1 MKCRACGG
9 SGSLFTPCFGE
20 GFSPAQLESKHQIFL
35 ALIEAITEQDFPNH
49 ANLRIVLEVGCEP
62 CGGSGMAF
70 HLTKVKMKRIVH
82 TFTEPQVARGC
93 GEILELEE
101 VSA

>member
-1 MKCRACGG
+1 
-9 SGSLFTPCFGE
+9 
-20 GFSPAQLESKHQIFL
+20 
-35 ALIEAITEQDFPNH
+35 
-49 ANLRIVLEVGCEP
+49 
-62 CGGSGMAF
+62 MAF
-70 HLTKVKMKRIVH
+70 HLTKVKMKKIVH